1 MQQLIRISKALSD
14 ATRLRI
20 LLALEGRELCVCEIV
35 ALIGLA
41 PSTISKHLALLSE
54 AGLVRSRK
62 LGRWVHF
69 SRADSAGGA
78 PPPPPAVREA
88 LAWASAALQG
98 DAQAAQDRRAL
109 KSLQGRMLDQLCPEK
124 PRC

>member
-1 MQQLIRISKALSD
+1 MQRAIQITKALSD

-20 LLALEGRELCVCEIV
+20 LLALAGRELCVCEII

-41 PSTISKHLALLSE
+41 PSTISKHLALLKE

-69 SRADSAGGA
+69 SQAGEGA
-78 PPPPPAVREA
+78 PREVKLA
-88 LAWASAALQG
+88 LAWAGATLQR
-98 DAQAAQDRRAL
+98 DPQIAEDRRTL
-109 KSLQGRMLDQLCPEK
+109 RSLPGLLQDKLCAEK
-124 PRC
+124 PQC